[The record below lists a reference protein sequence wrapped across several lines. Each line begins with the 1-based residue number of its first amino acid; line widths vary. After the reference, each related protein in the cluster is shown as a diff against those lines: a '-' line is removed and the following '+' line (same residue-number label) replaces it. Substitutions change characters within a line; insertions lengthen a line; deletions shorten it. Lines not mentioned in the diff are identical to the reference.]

1 MRTLRLVAL
10 GVALGIGLLAS
21 ACAAPVHASAATPK
35 PTTCKAR
42 KIIYWSAYRADNDLF
57 AGMKGPSCIT
67 WRDPSLT
74 IDDNYKAQG
83 PVVAYPAIRYGP
95 YYGSGDTESVL
106 PERVTR
112 TGHLTLSARA
122 TGKASGVYLTDVD
135 AWFYPGRSVA
145 SHGNGELVIG
155 LKYTGWAPGAGWR
168 RMSIAHHWYW
178 ARHSVTCVPGT
189 TDCWPI
195 TVLRATSQ
203 VTSRSL
209 RMPTFL
215 WHMRKAGWLG
225 KGEWLGSVAFG
236 TECWSGCK
244 GLSDALAVTGTV
256 AK

>member
-42 KIIYWSAYRADNDLF
+42 KIIYWGAYRADNDLF

-95 YYGSGDTESVL
+95 YYTSGDTESVL

-112 TGHLTLSARA
+112 TGHLTLHARA
-122 TGKASGVYLTDVD
+122 TGKAVRRL
-135 AWFYPGRSVA
+135 
-145 SHGNGELVIG
+145 SH
-155 LKYTGWAPGAGWR
+155 
-168 RMSIAHHWYW
+168 
-178 ARHSVTCVPGT
+178 
-189 TDCWPI
+189 
-195 TVLRATSQ
+195 
-203 VTSRSL
+203 
-209 RMPTFL
+209 
-215 WHMRKAGWLG
+215 
-225 KGEWLGSVAFG
+225 
-236 TECWSGCK
+236 
-244 GLSDALAVTGTV
+244 
-256 AK
+256 